1 MSLNYMEAA
10 LADKG
15 NYGGQIKGFTIADL
29 TEHGVT
35 LNIPPFKHDNQ
46 FTERELITTR
56 RIASLRIHVER
67 AIGRIKNFKILND
80 IPNNMARISDQVFYV
95 CAMLCNF
102 YSPLCNK

>member
-1 MSLNYMEAA
+1 MEAA

-29 TEHGVT
+29 TEQHGVT

-67 AIGRIKNFKILND
+67 AELKILKYLM
-80 IPNNMARISDQVFYV
+80 IFQTTWLEIFYV